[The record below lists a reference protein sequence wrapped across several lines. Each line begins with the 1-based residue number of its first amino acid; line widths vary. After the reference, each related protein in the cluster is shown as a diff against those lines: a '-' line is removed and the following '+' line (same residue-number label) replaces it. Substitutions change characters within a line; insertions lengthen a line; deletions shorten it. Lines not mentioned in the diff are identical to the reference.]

1 MDIWAS
7 TSSTTDWSAVCRGLG
22 WNPGAVMNS
31 AFMVVRADRVG
42 RKHGLDAL
50 FHLREDDGSASGVRV
65 GRLFSGDRAEII
77 AAGAEVSRM
86 DHSSADRF
94 KTAILFIAVIGLVAG
109 LALYVA
115 GQGDIATLVWFA
127 GVVPALAALVI
138 EILRSIGR
146 GEVGLD
152 IVAALSMTAALV
164 FGETLAAAVV
174 AVMYSG
180 GTFLESFAE
189 GRARREM
196 HDLLSRVPRTATRHR
211 NGGLEEVPLDEI
223 TPGDRLLI
231 RQGDVVPVD
240 GTVLSAS
247 AFVDTSALTGEA
259 LPVRLANGV
268 EAVSGSTN
276 AGEAFDL
283 AATRRAAEST
293 YAGIVRLVE
302 EAQRSKAPMSRLADR
317 WSLGFLAVTV
327 AIATAAWWFT
337 GDPIRAVAV
346 LVVATPCPLIL
357 AVPVAL
363 VAGLSR
369 AARFGVLIK
378 GAGPLETMARIHTLI
393 LDKTGTLTDGRPQI
407 VSIDSYRGIGED
419 DILRLAAAL
428 DQASKHP
435 VAQAIV
441 AAAKARGLALPV
453 PSDVAEIPGEG
464 VVGRVE
470 GREVIVGGDGFV
482 ATRVG
487 PASGAHPFLA
497 AGSVIVAVAVDGR
510 LAGHLVMSDP
520 LRDGSAAMLA
530 GLRREGIQRI
540 LLATGDR
547 LDVAERVTEGLG
559 LDGLRAGLTPDQK
572 VLLVLS
578 ERQNGPVMMVGDG
591 VNDAPALAAADV
603 GVAMGARGAAA
614 SAEAADVV
622 LLVDRVDRLG
632 PGLEIAR
639 KSRRIAMESVVAGI
653 GLSVLGMIA
662 AAFGYLTPVQGAL
675 LQEVIDVAVILNAL
689 RALRIEPAGSV
700 APKHGRPRT
709 GWRRAR
715 SASWIGPSVSRPI
728 A

>member
-1 MDIWAS
+1 
-7 TSSTTDWSAVCRGLG
+7 
-22 WNPGAVMNS
+22 
-31 AFMVVRADRVG
+31 
-42 RKHGLDAL
+42 
-50 FHLREDDGSASGVRV
+50 
-65 GRLFSGDRAEII
+65 
-77 AAGAEVSRM
+77 M
-86 DHSSADRF
+86 DHTSADRF
-94 KTAILFIAVIGLVAG
+94 KTAILLLAIIGLVLG
-109 LALYVA
+109 LALHLA
-115 GQGDIATLVWFA
+115 GREGLADIVWFA
-127 GVVPALAALVI
+127 GVTPALVALVV

-152 IVAALSMTAALV
+152 IVAALSMTAALA

-196 HDLLSRVPRTATRHR
+196 HDLLSRVPRIATRHR
-211 NGGLEEVPLDEI
+211 NGGLEEVPLDALES
-223 TPGDRLLI
+223 GDRLLI

-240 GTVLSAS
+240 GTVAS
-247 AFVDTSALTGEA
+247 DLAFLDTSALTGESM
-259 LPVRLANGV
+259 PVRLARG
-268 EAVSGSTN
+268 ADALSGSTN

-283 AATRRAAEST
+283 VATHRAEEST

-302 EAQRSKAPMSRLADR
+302 QAQRSKAPMSRLADR
-317 WSLGFLAVTV
+317 WSLGFLAVTL

-369 AARFGVLIK
+369 AAHFGVLIK
-378 GAGPLETMARIHTLI
+378 GAGPLETMARIRTLI

-407 VSIDSYRGIGED
+407 VAIDSHDGVDEG

-441 AAAKARGLALPV
+441 AAAKERGFTLPV
-453 PSDVAEIPGEG
+453 PSEVAEIPGEG
-464 VVGRVE
+464 VVGTVE
-470 GREVIVGGDGFV
+470 GHRVIVGGDGFV
-482 ATRVG
+482 AKRVG
-487 PASGAHPFLA
+487 RQSGDHPALA
-497 AGSVIVAVAVDGR
+497 AGSVLVAVAVDGHM
-510 LAGHLVMSDP
+510 AGHLVMSDP
-520 LRDGSAAMLA
+520 LREGAGAMLD
-530 GLRREGIQRI
+530 GLRREGIERI

-547 LDVAERVTEGLG
+547 ANVAERVTEGLG

-572 VLLVLS
+572 VLLVLT
-578 ERQNGPVMMVGDG
+578 ERKNGPVMMVGDG

-622 LLVDRVDRLG
+622 LLVDRIDRLG
-632 PGLEIAR
+632 PGIEIAR
-639 KSRRIAMESVVAGI
+639 RSRRIAMESVVAGI
-653 GLSVLGMIA
+653 GLSVLGMVA

-689 RALRIEPAGSV
+689 RALRIHPAEIALPGLPAR
-700 APKHGRPRT
+700 APAPGTRPEET
-709 GWRRAR
+709 
-715 SASWIGPSVSRPI
+715 PS
-728 A
+728 